1 MADEIAALAAEIAL
15 KVLKRIC
22 SAIEEVWTQ
31 NTLFDPQW
39 ISRRNIKNSLEKH
52 VYITKVN
59 GSNRTWVCIYC
70 YKCRTGSQKLTDHFQ
85 VLKCNLQFIIRYEQ
99 GIIVKT

>member
-1 MADEIAALAAEIAL
+1 MADEIAAALAAEAL

-22 SAIEEVWTQ
+22 SAIEVVWTQ

-52 VYITKVN
+52 VYITKVS

-70 YKCRTGSQKLTDHFQ
+70 YKCRAGSQKMTDHFQ
-85 VLKCNLQFIIRYEQ
+85 VLKYNLLFIIRCEQ
-99 GIIVKT
+99 GIIV

>member
-1 MADEIAALAAEIAL
+1 MADEIAATLAAEAL

-22 SAIEEVWTQ
+22 SAIDAVWTQ

-52 VYITKVN
+52 VYITKVS
-59 GSNRTWVCIYC
+59 GSNKTW
-70 YKCRTGSQKLTDHFQ
+70 
-85 VLKCNLQFIIRYEQ
+85 
-99 GIIVKT
+99 